1 MEAMVDI
8 DLQGLTMDTDPDQL
22 TADTEEKRE
31 KLNLKVNTITQLA
44 IFPSL

>member
-8 DLQGLTMDTDPDQL
+8 DLQGLPMDIDPDQL
-22 TADTEEKRE
+22 TDTEEKRE
-31 KLNLKVNTITQLA
+31 KPNLKVDTITQLA